1 MPTDADLNPAASL
14 VSEAENTFAGKEEKI
29 SGKEVEKGE

>member
-14 VSEAENTFAGKEEKI
+14 VSEAENTFAGKEEDER
-29 SGKEVEKGE
+29 G

>member
-14 VSEAENTFAGKEEKI
+14 VSEAENTFAGKEA
-29 SGKEVEKGE
+29 V